1 MKSKNFV
8 KKSIAFLTILFT
20 FLPSSFPKAGLIIEP
35 TCNDECSYYG
45 QPCSNGGT
53 CGNYDSDPCLECPTI
68 TPPSCTNEC
77 SYIGQRSCYNS
88 NYYQVCGNYDSD
100 SCLEWSAPQ
109 YCGAGYTCQSGSC
122 VPSTTCT
129 DECSYY
135 GQKICAGSNSYK
147 VCGNYDS
154 DSCLEWSSIQYC
166 PSGYIC
172 QNGECVYQPPSCQD
186 ECSYYG
192 QTEKRCSE
200 NYVQQRTCGSYD
212 SDSCLEWSG
221 WQNVENCDS
230 RDGCQGT
237 TYYDYYCDCGSC
249 KYTTYPNDS
258 RCITCQNECSF
269 LGQRDVR
276 CNGRYLQERT
286 CGNYDTDSC
295 LEWSS
300 WTTIQDCGTSN
311 WTSEYRCSGNW
322 VQRKYINRG
331 CSNSQCFANEEWRN
345 WEDCS
350 AQGKICQN
358 GQCVISCQNECSLG
372 QREYR
377 CSGNYVQKRTCGNY
391 DFDPCLE
398 WSNWEN
404 ETYCGESGWTS
415 NYRCSSS
422 RYLEREYVQRGCS
435 NAQCYANSEWR
446 QVQDCGTSGW
456 TDEYQCSSS
465 RYLLRKWIERGCS
478 NNQCFNYS
486 EWRQIQDCGTD
497 SWTDNYRCSGNWVQ
511 REKIEKG
518 CSNNACYQ
526 RSNWINVENCDL
538 RDGCQGTTYYD
549 YYCDCG
555 SCKYTTYPNDSR
567 CITCQCTNW
576 SDWQDRGCGQ
586 GGCAQ
591 NQMWQERVRTCTP
604 PGCDRESETRC
615 VQDPRC
621 EPNDPARGTLTV
633 SSSTEPCAGQYV
645 TFTISA
651 QDLQGVEKVCLND
664 DCQSCAFQSSCTKTW
679 QTKKDIP
686 GTYTFSGKIY
696 GKKPDG
702 SQEIV
707 FTNPSSISVTWKDC
721 NRPPIANAGPDK
733 EVLETQSIVLEGSGS
748 DPDSDPITFS
758 WTCSGGTLS
767 NSNIAQP
774 TFTAPAVDSDTQIV
788 CTLTVRDSKGAQSSD
803 SMQILVK
810 AQTLSVTLE
819 AIPATGSAP
828 LIGVDLKATVSG
840 TAIGPINYKFD
851 CTSDGTWE
859 YEFSGISD
867 NPKIVVDACN
877 YQTGGTYNAKVY
889 VERGAAPPAWAQAT
903 ILVSSP
909 YPVVDLKVNGSDGP
923 ITIPYNSSVTL
934 SWTSNNVNSC
944 YASGDWSG
952 SKPISGTETISGIL
966 SQKTFTITCSGSGGS
981 ASDNVVVYV
990 SLPSFS
996 VSLFANPSSG
1006 CAPLNNVSLTAN
1018 VSRDFSGNLTYYF
1031 DCTSDG
1037 SFELIQTTSQNS
1049 FTASNLCSFP
1059 NIGTFFAKVR
1069 VEGAGMSREASVPIN
1084 VYSCYQP
1091 PTYPAPSV
1099 DLKVNGQDGL
1109 ITVLSGSS
1117 ITLSWTS
1124 ANANYCT
1131 ASGNWSGTKS
1141 ISGSE
1146 TISNI
1151 TSTKIFTL
1159 TCYGPGGSAADSVTV
1174 NVSAPGVFTVYK
1186 TVRNLS
1192 KGTGFEKSINVEP
1205 GEVLVFAIS
1214 VKAGENPVSNLLV
1227 QDILP
1232 DKIIYRGDLKINNVS
1247 VAGDILTGLNIG
1259 NLAPNETKLITFKAD
1274 VASKE
1279 NFPFGQ
1285 TKLKN
1290 KVLVSSSQTSLSDEA
1305 EIIVSKTAV
1314 AGAVTGIPTGLTNN
1328 LLFDSFILPLILAL
1342 TLVWLFKS
1350 RIIQFERWIDE
1361 RKRNFQ
1367 EYKAQK
1373 LLQAK
1378 IAQLRLK
1385 EFFKK

>member
-20 FLPSSFPKAGLIIEP
+20 FLPFSFPKAGLIIEP

-45 QPCSNGGT
+45 QPCPNGGT

-68 TPPSCTNEC
+68 TPPSCTDEC
-77 SYIGQRSCYNS
+77 SYIGQRTCYGS
-88 NYYQVCGNYDSD
+88 NY
-100 SCLEWSAPQ
+100 
-109 YCGAGYTCQSGSC
+109 
-122 VPSTTCT
+122 
-129 DECSYY
+129 
-135 GQKICAGSNSYK
+135 YK

-172 QNGECVYQPPSCQD
+172 QNGECVYQPPSCQN
-186 ECSYYG
+186 ECSYSG
-192 QTEKRCSE
+192 QTQKRCSG
-200 NYVQQRTCGSYD
+200 NYVQQRTCGNYD

-258 RCITCQNECSF
+258 RCITCQNECSY

-300 WTTIQDCGTSN
+300 WTTIQDCGTSD

-331 CSNSQCFANEEWRN
+331 CSNSQCFANEEWKN

-350 AQGKICQN
+350 AQGQICQN
-358 GQCVISCQNECSLG
+358 GQCVTTCQNECSLG
-372 QREYR
+372 QTEKR
-377 CSGNYVQKRTCGNY
+377 CYGNYVQKRTCGNY

-446 QVQDCGTSGW
+446 QVQDCGT
-456 TDEYQCSSS
+456 
-465 RYLLRKWIERGCS
+465 
-478 NNQCFNYS
+478 
-486 EWRQIQDCGTD
+486 D

-511 REKIEKG
+511 REKIKKG
-518 CSNNACYQ
+518 CSENSCYTFSQ
-526 RSNWINVENCDL
+526 WENIKDCSL
-538 RDGCQGTTYYD
+538 EGKICQSGQ
-549 YYCDCG
+549 
-555 SCKYTTYPNDSR
+555 
-567 CITCQCTNW
+567 CI
-576 SDWQDRGCGQ
+576 
-586 GGCAQ
+586 
-591 NQMWQERVRTCTP
+591 
-604 PGCDRESETRC
+604 
-615 VQDPRC
+615 
-621 EPNDPARGTLTV
+621 EPNDIPRGTLTV

-664 DCQSCAFQSSCTKTW
+664 DCQSCGFQTSCTKYW
-679 QTKKDIP
+679 QIKKDNP

-707 FTNPSSISVTWKDC
+707 STDPSSICVTWKDC

-788 CTLTVRDSKGAQSSD
+788 CTLTVRDSKGAQASD

-819 AIPATGSAP
+819 AIPSSGSAP
-828 LIGVDLKATVSG
+828 LTGVDLKATVSG

-867 NPKIVVDACN
+867 NPKLVVDACN

-952 SKPISGTETISGIL
+952 SKAVSGTETISGIL
-966 SQKTFTITCSGSGGS
+966 SQKTFTITCSGPGGT

-990 SLPSFS
+990 SSPSFS
-996 VSLFANPSSG
+996 VSLSANPSSG

-1018 VSRDFSGNLTYYF
+1018 VLRDFSGNLTYYF

-1049 FTASNLCSFP
+1049 FTASNLCSFS

-1099 DLKVNGQDGL
+1099 DLKVNGQDDSV
-1109 ITVLSGSS
+1109 TVLSGSS

-1124 ANANYCT
+1124 ANANYCI
-1131 ASGNWSGTKS
+1131 AYGDWSGTKS
-1141 ISGSE
+1141 VFGSE
-1146 TISNI
+1146 SITNI
-1151 TSTKIFTL
+1151 TSSKIYTIS
-1159 TCYGPGGSAADSVTV
+1159 CSSPGGQAADSVRVYVQSAAGIFSRKLVKNLSDGTDWQESV
-1174 NVSAPGVFTVYK
+1174 FADPQEVLIFAIQVSAQGSDLENVIVKDTLPQKLSFKGNLKLDGQPISGDIFQGINIGKIEKDK
-1186 TVRNLS
+1186 TRTITYEAWVAPKTEFVQTETTL
-1192 KGTGFEKSINVEP
+1192 
-1205 GEVLVFAIS
+1205 
-1214 VKAGENPVSNLLV
+1214 SNLAT
-1227 QDILP
+1227 IT
-1232 DKIIYRGDLKINNVS
+1232 S
-1247 VAGDILTGLNIG
+1247 G
-1259 NLAPNETKLITFKAD
+1259 NLQNTAKAN
-1274 VASKE
+1274 V
-1279 NFPFGQ
+1279 
-1285 TKLKN
+1285 
-1290 KVLVSSSQTSLSDEA
+1290 
-1305 EIIVSKTAV
+1305 IVRISTPTTIK
-1314 AGAVTGIPTGLTNN
+1314 TGLTNN
-1328 LLFDSFILPLILAL
+1328 IFVDSFVLPLSASAL
-1342 TLVWLFKS
+1342 LVWLLRA
-1350 RIIQFERWIDE
+1350 RILQLEKFVDE
-1361 RKRNFQ
+1361 RKRQ
-1367 EYKAQK
+1367 YAEYKAQK
-1373 LLQAK
+1373 LLQLK
-1378 IAQLRLK
+1378 IAQLKLK
-1385 EFFKK
+1385 DKLSKI